1 MKTRAELQHIDDEA
15 ARWVA
20 RSISGD
26 ITQEERTEM
35 EAWVNADPGHRLAF
49 DSYSKIAEAATEDEA
64 VAIAAM
70 EDDLARFAETEAMR
84 TNRFRLA
91 TGIAASF
98 VMVAIAVTVTLLTQ
112 PRVETYETARG
123 ERREIVLA
131 DGSSITLNTDSA
143 ISVRYEKNQRN
154 VSLDRGEALFVVA
167 HAPER
172 PFVVASD
179 AMQVQVLGTSFNVYA
194 KGEETVVS
202 VLSGVVEVKSDRD
215 PAERTSGE
223 MMTLTSGQQVAVLSD
238 GDMTGVE
245 RFDTN
250 AVISWRLGRAY
261 YENEPLSDV
270 IADLNRYFPREISIG
285 DNSLDDVPVTGSFDL
300 GDQSVAVEAIKV
312 ALSLHAETDASGRIV
327 LLPE

>member
-1 MKTRAELQHIDDEA
+1 MILSR
-15 ARWVA
+15 
-20 RSISGD
+20 
-26 ITQEERTEM
+26 
-35 EAWVNADPGHRLAF
+35 PRL
-49 DSYSKIAEAATEDEA
+49 
-64 VAIAAM
+64 
-70 EDDLARFAETEAMR
+70 
-84 TNRFRLA
+84 
-91 TGIAASF
+91 
-98 VMVAIAVTVTLLTQ
+98 
-112 PRVETYETARG
+112 ETYETARG
-123 ERREIVLA
+123 EMREVVLA

-172 PFVVASD
+172 PFIVASD

-215 PAERTSGE
+215 PAEKSSKE

-285 DNSLDDVPVTGSFDL
+285 DDSLDDVPVTGSFDL

-327 LLPE
+327 LLPD